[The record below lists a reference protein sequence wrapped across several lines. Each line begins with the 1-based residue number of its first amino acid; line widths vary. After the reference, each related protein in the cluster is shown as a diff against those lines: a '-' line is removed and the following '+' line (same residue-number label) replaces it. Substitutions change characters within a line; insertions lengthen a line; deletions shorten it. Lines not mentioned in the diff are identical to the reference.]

1 MDFFRFRTIENKMD
15 YKLNL
20 LQEAGLSSLTYIVEK
35 MNGKIDNINTFGIRM
50 HKWKP
55 IYGKRDE
62 IMAERR
68 TLIQVTEAIQKVM
81 KYAGIGEVETVSL
94 EEAYGRYLAEEL
106 RADHDV
112 PPFDRSP
119 YDGFA
124 IRAVDSTKAKLDNP
138 IEFEVI
144 ETIGAGQVASKTVQP
159 FQAVRIMTGAQI
171 PDGCDAVVM
180 LELAKQYERD
190 GKTYM
195 SIKRPFQQGDNISFQ
210 GEDAKKGEV
219 LVPKGTFINPGVQA
233 LLATFGYA
241 QVKVARKPRIGIFAT
256 GNELLDVSEPLVP
269 GKIRNSNAYMIQAQV
284 VRSGAEPVYFGKL
297 ADDVDTCFTAI
308 QKALSQVD
316 FLITTGGVSV
326 GDYDYLPAIYERLGA
341 EVLFNKVAM
350 RPGSVTTVAQ
360 LNGKLLFGLS
370 GNPSACY
377 VGYELFVRPVV
388 RTRLFSPKPYLRKAT
403 ATLMADFPKPN
414 PFTRFVRSYVT
425 VEDGRLTV
433 SPVGTD
439 KSNIVTSLA
448 KANALMVLPGGTRGF
463 ARGDTVDV
471 WLLEDEEGSDI

>member
-1 MDFFRFRTIENKMD
+1 MLEKRT
-15 YKLNL
+15 
-20 LQEAGLSSLTYIVEK
+20 
-35 MNGKIDNINTFGIRM
+35 
-50 HKWKP
+50 P
-55 IYGKRDE
+55 IP
-62 IMAERR
+62 
-68 TLIQVTEAIQKVM
+68 VTEAIERVM
-81 KYAGIGEVETVSL
+81 KYAREGEAETVRL

-124 IRAVDSTKAKLDNP
+124 IRAVDSAQAKLDNP
-138 IEFEVI
+138 VEFEVI
-144 ETIGAGQVASKTVQP
+144 ETIGAGQVAEKTVLP

-171 PDGCDAVVM
+171 PAGCDAVVM

-195 SIKRPFQQGDNISFQ
+195 SIKRPFRPGDNISFQ
-210 GEDAKKGEV
+210 GEDAKKGDA
-219 LVPKGTFINPGVQA
+219 LVPKGTRINPGVQA

-241 QVKVARKPRIGIFAT
+241 EVKVARKPRIGIFAT
-256 GNELLDVSEPLVP
+256 GSELLDVSDPIVP

-284 VRSGAEPVYFGKL
+284 ARSGAEPVYFGKL
-297 ADDVDTCFTAI
+297 MDDLDACFAAI
-308 QKALSQVD
+308 QSALDQVD
-316 FLITTGGVSV
+316 MLITTGGVSV

-350 RPGSVTTVAQ
+350 RPGSVTTVAH
-360 LNGKLLFGLS
+360 LDGKLLFGLS

-377 VGYELFVRPVV
+377 VGYELLVRPVV
-388 RTRLFSPKPYLRKAT
+388 RTQLFSAKPYLKKAT
-403 ATLMADFPKPN
+403 ATLTADFPKPN
-414 PFTRFVRSYVT
+414 PFTRFVRSYVAF
-425 VEDGRLTV
+425 EDGRLTV
-433 SPVGTD
+433 APVGRD

-448 KANALMVLPGGTRGF
+448 TANALMVLPGGTRGF
-463 ARGDTVDV
+463 AKGDTVEV